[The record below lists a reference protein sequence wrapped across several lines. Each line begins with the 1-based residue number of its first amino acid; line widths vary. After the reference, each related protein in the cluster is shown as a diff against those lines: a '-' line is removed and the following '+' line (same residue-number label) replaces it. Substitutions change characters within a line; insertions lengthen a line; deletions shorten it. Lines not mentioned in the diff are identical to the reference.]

1 MMLRQVEIG
10 QAYPVIYRPARLP
23 AAAPSMVF
31 EANGQTATVNLT
43 AVASSFAVKVTGYS
57 TLAAPDGGPALDP
70 ASLRGITGESAG
82 DAFLDLGAE
91 GTYAVRIMG
100 VTSTVVRLDDQGAA
114 LPVNAT
120 GTLHPNVYSGALASG
135 ALGADVDRAGRWY
148 VRYTTDDGDDAPGEA
163 VTDAGP
169 LRVVRFRFNTGLS
182 DATMR
187 RDPRLPTQTPS
198 GSNSWSE
205 MIRSTLPTLMA
216 DIEQVL
222 SGTTRAY
229 ADRTLGAQWMFA
241 HGLLVVAEM
250 VEAGI
255 MADPANVQT
264 IGVDGPPNTARNRY
278 QRELQRTAAR
288 VQWADT
294 DDDGEIDEGEEQ
306 TGAAFNPADIFY
318 STGLARNQAIA
329 AGTVEQLTL
338 STDDR

>member
-10 QAYPVIYRPARLP
+10 QAYPVIYRPERLP
-23 AAAPSMVF
+23 AAAPSMVL
-31 EANGQTATVNLT
+31 EANGQTSTVNLT
-43 AVASSFAVKVTGYS
+43 AVASPFAVKVTGYS
-57 TLAAPDGGPALDP
+57 TLSAPDGGPALDP

-91 GTYAVRIMG
+91 GTYAVRVKG
-100 VTSTVVRLDDQGAA
+100 VTSTVVRLDDQMPS

-120 GTLHPNVYSGALASG
+120 GTLHPNVYSGTLASG
-135 ALGADVDRAGRWY
+135 ALGAEVDRAGRWY

-169 LRVVRFRFNTGLS
+169 LRVVRFRFGTGLS

-187 RDPRLPTQTPS
+187 RDPRLPSQVPH
-198 GSNSWSE
+198 GANSWSE
-205 MIRSTLPTLMA
+205 MIRSTLPTLMG

-222 SGTTRAY
+222 SGTTRGY
-229 ADRTLGAQWMFA
+229 ADRTLGAQWRFA
-241 HGLLVVAEM
+241 HGLLVVAEL

-278 QRELQRTAAR
+278 MHELRRVAAR
-288 VQWADT
+288 VEWVDA
-294 DDDGEIDEGEEQ
+294 DDDGEIDEGESQ
-306 TGAAFNPADIFY
+306 AGAAFDPSAIFY
-318 STGLARNQAIA
+318 STGNERRLAIA

-338 STDDR
+338 DTDDR